1 MVRNSAFVTLLSI
14 GGSILGFFVQIL
26 LAQYFGVDVEV
37 EAYFFSLS
45 APTFIAGMASAMLSY
60 TIIPRLVECEKD
72 INYHRQYI
80 VSLLF
85 GIAAISFVLIFILFN
100 TLGKWQVYSLPTDSL
115 IRQYDD
121 LPLLMF
127 ISYLVGAFQILQ
139 GCFIAILNSIRY
151 YTFASAI
158 GLLPYFII
166 LILLLTLG
174 KSADILVVPISMLF
188 GIVVCILTEVY
199 ILRSRIFPLPYIS
212 NLLWAELGK
221 LLWNAPFTA
230 VAMSCFSSYVVID
243 AYWAPQAGAGTLAAL
258 SYVQRLI
265 IGVGNLAVA
274 GPSVVLVPNMAEFVR
289 NSDYKRFKLFLI
301 RALMVVGSIASSLS
315 LFLFTFSDKL
325 VSILFA
331 RGKFDQEA
339 IITVSATLRHMAPG
353 MITMLMSV
361 IAFRALFCFRGAEP
375 VTAVLGLLWT
385 TFYFL
390 TSYILH
396 KDGAVGIAT
405 GYSLVWTI
413 FFIILT
419 TVIFSGYIESQFS
432 SKRAFKKSDRQ

>member
-1 MVRNSAFVTLLSI
+1 
-14 GGSILGFFVQIL
+14 VQIL
-26 LAQYFGVDVEV
+26 LAQYFGVGVEV
-37 EAYFFSLS
+37 EAYFFSSS
-45 APTFIAGMASAMLSY
+45 APIFIAGMASAMLSY
-60 TIIPRLVECEKD
+60 TVIPRLVECEKD

-80 VSLLF
+80 FSLLF
-85 GIAAISFVLIFILFN
+85 GITAISFVLMFILFN

-115 IRQYDD
+115 IRKYDD
-121 LPLLMF
+121 LSLLMF

-158 GLLPYFII
+158 GLLPYFMI
-166 LILLLTLG
+166 LTVLLGFG
-174 KSADILVVPISMLF
+174 KSADILLVPIGMLS

-199 ILRSRIFPLPYIS
+199 VLRSRLFPLPS
-212 NLLWAELGK
+212 TGSFLWSELGK

-230 VAMSCFSSYVVID
+230 VAMSCFSSYAVID
-243 AYWAPQAGAGTLAAL
+243 SYWAPQAGLGTLAAL

-289 NSDYKRFKLFLI
+289 NNDYKGFRLFLI
-301 RALMVVGSIASSLS
+301 RALMIVGSIAFILS
-315 LFLFTFSDKL
+315 FLLFIFSEKL
-325 VSILFA
+325 VNILFA
-331 RGKFDQEA
+331 RGSFDEEA
-339 IITVSATLRHMAPG
+339 VITVSATLRHMAPG

-361 IAFRALFCFRGAEP
+361 IAFRALFCFRGAVP
-375 VTAVLGLLWT
+375 LTAVLGLLWT

-390 TSYILH
+390 ASSIFH
-396 KDGAVGIAT
+396 KNGAVGIAT

-413 FFIILT
+413 FFAILI